1 MTESNLNVK
10 VISVKR
16 TIFTTHIPYQSA
28 VQVCGEMSNN
38 AGNSTII
45 GPLNFSNDPSPATPA
60 VKSIINPIIDVQ
72 CLLCDTVYTFYER
85 KDDYLSHL
93 YLEHRLIIGDEEDVA
108 IFHEYLI
115 YWRSKIDGDAAKLPD
130 YCTTL
135 LMDQLPDGTP
145 SKDEKYYL
153 LCDVLPADNELRRI
167 LSVKRLEAA
176 LAQHQYERTDTT
188 YERNC
193 LYCRDVVR
201 TTRADF
207 LEHLFSKHF
216 LQLGKSENLVFID
229 ELIETVQNKMISLIC
244 LFCEKKFKDRST
256 LKEHM
261 RKKGHK
267 RINPDISSYDK
278 FFLINYRNENQRSYG
293 QRTKNQRIKQR
304 TQPKAQPKAAKT
316 PPKTTLAATSRVGPV
331 VVSPKESNR
340 NSTVFETNDSDGE
353 WSDWEGDKPVLTC
366 LFCTRND
373 TDFDELNRHI
383 RAVHNVDFDRRTAG
397 FTFYDRVKVVN
408 FIRRQMH
415 LLKCVKCEEEFKI
428 SGELQIHM
436 KQENHCDIG
445 ARDQWNKPEYF
456 FPTYED
462 DAFLCS
468 LDDTCDTD
476 VNDDDMV
483 PVTKALDGMVIVH
496 CEDREVCINPDA
508 EALSKEQLLN
518 F

>member
-1 MTESNLNVK
+1 MSYDADVK
-10 VISVKR
+10 
-16 TIFTTHIPYQSA
+16 
-28 VQVCGEMSNN
+28 
-38 AGNSTII
+38 STII
-45 GPLNFSNDPSPATPA
+45 GPLNFSTDLVSATQSA
-60 VKSIINPIIDVQ
+60 KSIINPIVDVQ
-72 CLLCDTVYTFYER
+72 CLLCDNVYTFYTK

-108 IFHEYLI
+108 IFHEYLTF
-115 YWRSKIDGDAAKLPD
+115 WRGKINGDPSKLPE

-145 SKDEKYYL
+145 SKDEKYFL
-153 LCDVLPADNELRRI
+153 LCDVLPADNELRRK
-167 LSVKRLEAA
+167 LNVKRLEAV
-176 LAQHQYERTDTT
+176 LVQHQYERTDTT

-201 TTRADF
+201 STRADF

-229 ELIETVQNKMISLIC
+229 DLIETVQEKMNALIC

-278 FFLINYRNENQRSYG
+278 FFLINYRNEDQRSYG
-293 QRTKNQRIKQR
+293 QRTKGQRIKQR
-304 TQPKAQPKAAKT
+304 TPVKYQPKAAKT
-316 PPKTTLAATSRVGPV
+316 PPKAASAPSHSSSIGAP
-331 VVSPKESNR
+331 SKESNR
-340 NSTVFETNDSDGE
+340 YSSVFETNDSDSD
-353 WSDWEGDKPVLTC
+353 WSDWEGEKQALTC

-373 TDFDELNRHI
+373 TDFMELKRHMFTE
-383 RAVHNVDFDRRTAG
+383 HNVDFDRRTTG

-415 LLKCVKCEEEFKI
+415 LLKCVKCDESFKTT
-428 SGELQIHM
+428 GELQIHL
-436 KQENHCDIG
+436 KLENHCDIG
-445 ARDQWNKPEYF
+445 DRDQWNKPEYF

-476 VNDDDMV
+476 FDDDDMV

-496 CEDREVCINPDA
+496 CEDREVSINPDA

>member
-1 MTESNLNVK
+1 
-10 VISVKR
+10 
-16 TIFTTHIPYQSA
+16 
-28 VQVCGEMSNN
+28 MSYK
-38 AGNSTII
+38 AEGTSTII
-45 GPLNFSNDPSPATPA
+45 GPLNFSAEPDSTLQAA
-60 VKSIINPIIDVQ
+60 KSIINSVVDVQ
-72 CLLCDTVYTFYER
+72 CLLCDNVYTFYAE

-115 YWRSKIDGDAAKLPD
+115 FWRSQIAGDATKLPE

-153 LCDVLPADNELRRI
+153 LCDVLPADNELRRK
-167 LSVKRLEAA
+167 LYVKRLEAV
-176 LAQHQYERTDTT
+176 LAQHQFERIDTT
-188 YERNC
+188 YVRNC
-193 LYCRDVVR
+193 LYCRDVVSS
-201 TTRADF
+201 TRADF
-207 LEHLFSKHF
+207 LEHLYSKHF

-229 ELIETVQNKMISLIC
+229 ELIETVQDKMNSLIC

-267 RINPDISSYDK
+267 RINPDLSSYDK
-278 FFLINYRNENQRSYG
+278 FFLINYRNEDQRSYS
-293 QRTKNQRIKQR
+293 QRTKGQRIKQR
-304 TQPKAQPKAAKT
+304 TPAKMQPKASKT
-316 PPKTTLAATSRVGPV
+316 PPKVALAPSRAAPVGA
-331 VVSPKESNR
+331 SPKESNR
-340 NSTVFETNDSDGE
+340 NSTVFETNDSDSD
-353 WSDWEGDKPVLTC
+353 WSDWEGEKQALTC

-373 TDFDELNRHI
+373 TDFAELKRHMI
-383 RAVHNVDFDRRTAG
+383 AEHNVDFDRKTAG

-415 LLKCVKCEEEFKI
+415 MLKCVKCDEAYKTTD
-428 SGELQIHM
+428 ELQIHL
-436 KQENHCDIG
+436 KLDNHCDIG
-445 ARDQWNKPEYF
+445 NRAQWNKPEYF

-476 VNDDDMV
+476 HDEDGMV
-483 PVTKALDGMVIVH
+483 PVTKAVDGMVIVH
-496 CEDREVCINPDA
+496 SEDREVSINPDA